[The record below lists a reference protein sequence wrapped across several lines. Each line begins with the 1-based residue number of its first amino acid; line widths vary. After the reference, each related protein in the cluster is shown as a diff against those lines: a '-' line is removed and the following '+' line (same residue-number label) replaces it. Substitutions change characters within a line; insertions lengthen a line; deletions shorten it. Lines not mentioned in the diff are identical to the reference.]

1 MRSPSA
7 PLAAGASLVAVLLVA
22 CSSGSSSSGS
32 TTTGDGGG
40 GGGGTVNLPADI
52 GGSQVSCGSADDST
66 PTPQACIDCQVRSCK
81 AQAQAVYGTDP
92 KKFGGAC
99 SAFYGCICACP
110 SSDPQCAFGC
120 FSKADQACKDAG
132 KALDD
137 CVAANCRNDAG
148 TGVCPND

>member
-1 MRSPSA
+1 MRSSSVLFA
-7 PLAAGASLVAVLLVA
+7 TGASLVAVLLVA

-32 TTTGDGGG
+32 TTSGDGGG
-40 GGGGTVNLPADI
+40 GGGAVNLPPDV
-52 GGSQVSCGSADDST
+52 GGSRVTCASGGDST

-81 AQAQAVYGTDP
+81 AQAQAVFGTDP
-92 KKFGGAC
+92 TKFGGVC
-99 SAFYGCICACP
+99 GAFYNCICACP
-110 SSDPQCAFGC
+110 SSDAQCAFGC